1 MWDEDGT
8 DKRALS
14 IMIGRKNLPSRL
26 QLIFYCLGR
35 KSQWGGVKIATVVYL
50 PHFDH
55 VCSQLL
61 PFHLCYISLSPW
73 GGLFL
78 SCFILSFCEPLVRM
92 EATFFFHGIGIWD
105 KARVPKREPR
115 LQPGWGTETIRCPSA
130 LAQLPELNNPGS
142 AEQTRPVVSPQRPN
156 MRRNPTIK
164 TEKICTF
171 SSACS

>member
-50 PHFDH
+50 PPLWSRLFPALTVPFVLHFSFSMG
-55 VCSQLL
+55 V
-61 PFHLCYISLSPW
+61 F
-73 GGLFL
+73 FL
-78 SCFILSFCEPLVRM
+78 SWFISSCCEPLVRM
-92 EATFFFHGIGIWD
+92 EATLFFHGVGIWD

-115 LQPGWGTETIRCPSA
+115 LQPGRGTETIRCPSA
-130 LAQLPELNNPGS
+130 LARVPELNNPGS
-142 AEQTRPVVSPQRPN
+142 AEQTRPVVSPRRPN

-171 SSACS
+171 SSGCS